1 MMHFGYFETEL
12 HTRYPDHNLLI
23 RNQSIP
29 GNTPGFR
36 PHSSRNEPW
45 AFPGADAFND
55 EFTRNTG
62 RQGHFPTPDEWISK
76 FNPGVLIAVFGY
88 SDSYRGPEG
97 AETCKAELNA
107 LIGHARDQQYNDAD
121 TTRLVLVSPIA
132 CENLSDSLDLPDGVE
147 ENRNR

>member
-1 MMHFGYFETEL
+1 MCALTILKPDASIVIIGNNLGSRMMHFGYFETEL

-45 AFPGADAFND
+45 AFPGADAFNV

-62 RQGHFPTPDEWISK
+62 SQGHFPTPDE
-76 FNPGVLIAVFGY
+76 
-88 SDSYRGPEG
+88 
-97 AETCKAELNA
+97 
-107 LIGHARDQQYNDAD
+107 IGRAH
-121 TTRLVLVSPIA
+121 V
-132 CENLSDSLDLPDGVE
+132 
-147 ENRNR
+147 